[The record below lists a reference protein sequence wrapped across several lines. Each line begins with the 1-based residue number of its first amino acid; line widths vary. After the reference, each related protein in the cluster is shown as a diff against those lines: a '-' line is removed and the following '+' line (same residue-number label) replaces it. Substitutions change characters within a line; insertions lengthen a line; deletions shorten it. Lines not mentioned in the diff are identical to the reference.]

1 MLYKKMF
8 DDLVAGITTKETISR
23 HIKLHLHKRLG
34 SDVLSLAR
42 VQNISAETLDE
53 LLDYLLSRLFKCS

>member
-8 DDLVAGITTKETISR
+8 DDLVAGITTKETITR
-23 HIKLHLHKRLG
+23 HIKLHLQKRLG

-53 LLDYLLSRLFKCS
+53 LLDCLLSRLF